1 LGVQD
6 PLTTL
11 THYIIK
17 KDMKTKIE
25 ELKESIGKV
34 MSHNYS
40 PTLRA
45 KLVKVNKVTCV
56 LEVAPAQFPIFNDK
70 MYTVGMKF
78 KDSVSNTWNALYY

>member
-1 LGVQD
+1 
-6 PLTTL
+6 
-11 THYIIK
+11 
-17 KDMKTKIE
+17 MTKLE
-25 ELKESIGKV
+25 ELKASIGKE

-56 LEVAPAQFPIFNDK
+56 LEVAPAQFPLLHDK

-78 KDSVSNTWNALYY
+78 KDSISNTWNALYY

>member
-1 LGVQD
+1 
-6 PLTTL
+6 
-11 THYIIK
+11 
-17 KDMKTKIE
+17 MKTKIE
-25 ELKESIGKV
+25 ELRESIGKT

-56 LEVAPAQFPIFNDK
+56 LEVIASEYIKDK
-70 MYTVGMKF
+70 ARPNFFYLDYTVGKRF